1 LIILGVLLLSA
12 PIVVSSN
19 ISDWTQTQSVQSVAE
34 TLGTPFTYQGQLKNN
49 GQPVTADCSL
59 AFRVYDAAQDGVQ
72 VGSPITRTVTITDGL
87 FTVALDFGA
96 DVFTGDARWLGIRVQ
111 CPGDANY
118 TDLARQPITA
128 APYAL
133 YALGAPWDG
142 LRGVP
147 AGFAD
152 GIDDVSVVVSGTQ
165 VYAGEGLVRFA
176 SADAVTL
183 SLGAPYRLPQTCAN
197 GQIAEWNG
205 VLWVCGD
212 DDVGAGGGGDITAVY
227 AGPGLSG
234 GGVSGD
240 VTMTVAFAGSGSANT
255 VPHSDHDH
263 LGQTWVGSNN
273 PLVITGAFGPPYYA
287 SLILGNAAPG
297 GTGLRVESAGSA
309 GVYVGSAGGH
319 GIEVSSADYDGVHIG
334 SVDHYGVSVGS
345 AGYEGVYI
353 GSARDGVWVNSANTG
368 MSIHS
373 ATEDGISIHSAGW
386 NGVQVYSAGFNGV
399 NVDVAGGD
407 GVYVH
412 QAGAPTT
419 TTVSTRSNGFEVAG
433 AEWHGLYVG
442 RADSC
447 GVFVNSSGAYG
458 VYVGTA
464 ANDGFVIVKAG
475 NPSVASLSYYHNG
488 LEVMGAEGNG
498 LYVGRADRSG
508 VEVNSAG
515 LHGLLVG
522 QADGDGVHVVR
533 AGNPS
538 AISISAAANGFEV
551 AGAEGY
557 GLYVGR
563 ADSHGVVVNSAGRN
577 GVYVGSADIN
587 GVEATSTSAEHYG
600 GRFHNS
606 ASGGAGLYA
615 RGGSNTAADLVLGG
629 GSSTYDDGRITS
641 DPAYT
646 SSDLFLISNDAV
658 QIDLDNDNDENGN
671 FYILNGA
678 NTTVFS
684 INESG
689 DMTAIGT
696 KSAIVTTKDY
706 GQRKLYA
713 VESPENW
720 FEDFGA
726 AQLVNG
732 RATVTI
738 EPIFAQTVNLT
749 ETYHVFLTPLGDCAL
764 YVAEKTAQAFT
775 VKAMGGQ
782 TCSIA
787 FDYRIVARRL
797 GYETLRLEPVTME
810 EDDR

>member
-1 LIILGVLLLSA
+1 MRVEAILDTAASA
-12 PIVVSSN
+12 P
-19 ISDWTQTQSVQSVAE
+19 
-34 TLGTPFTYQGQLKNN
+34 LGTAFTYQGQLKNN
-49 GQPVTADCSL
+49 GQPVNADCSL
-59 AFRVYDAAQDGVQ
+59 AFRLYDAAQDGVQ
-72 VGSPITRTVTITDGL
+72 VGNPITRTVSVTDGL
-87 FTVALDFGA
+87 FTVALDFGVSA
-96 DVFTGDARWLGIRVQ
+96 FTGDARWLGIRVQ

-152 GIDDVSVVVSGTQ
+152 GIDDVSIVVSGTQ
-165 VYAGEGLVRFA
+165 VYAGEGLVRLA
-176 SADAVTL
+176 SGDAVTL

-212 DDVGAGGGGDITAVY
+212 DDVSAGGGDITAVY
-227 AGPGLSG
+227 AGAGLSG
-234 GGVSGD
+234 GGASGD

-263 LGQTWVGSNN
+263 LGQTWMGNNN

-287 SLILGNAAPG
+287 PLILGNTAPG

-309 GVYVGSAGGH
+309 GVYVGSAG
-319 GIEVSSADYDGVHIG
+319 D
-334 SVDHYGVSVGS
+334 
-345 AGYEGVYI
+345 
-353 GSARDGVWVNSANTG
+353 
-368 MSIHS
+368 
-373 ATEDGISIHSAGW
+373 
-386 NGVQVYSAGFNGV
+386 
-399 NVDVAGGD
+399 D

-412 QAGAPTT
+412 QAGAPSATV
-419 TTVSTRSNGFEVAG
+419 VSTRTNGFEVAG
-433 AEWHGLYVG
+433 AE
-442 RADSC
+442 
-447 GVFVNSSGAYG
+447 AY
-458 VYVGTA
+458 
-464 ANDGFVIVKAG
+464 
-475 NPSVASLSYYHNG
+475 
-488 LEVMGAEGNG
+488 G
-498 LYVGRADRSG
+498 LYVGRADR
-508 VEVNSAG
+508 A
-515 LHGLLVG
+515 
-522 QADGDGVHVVR
+522 
-533 AGNPS
+533 
-538 AISISAAANGFEV
+538 
-551 AGAEGY
+551 
-557 GLYVGR
+557 
-563 ADSHGVVVNSAGRN
+563 GVVVNSAGLSGFSIN
-577 GVYVGSADIN
+577 SANYGLSVGSAYAHGVWVISAHQMGIYVGSAGED
-587 GVEATSTSAEHYG
+587 GVLVGFAAMDGVDATSTSAEHYG
-600 GRFHNS
+600 GRFRNS

-629 GSSTYDDGRITS
+629 ASDSYDDGRIMT
-641 DPAYT
+641 DPAYA

-696 KSAIVTTKDY
+696 KSAVVTTKDY

-713 VESPENW
+713 VESSENW

-726 AQLVNG
+726 AHLVNG
-732 RATVTI
+732 QATVTI

-797 GYETLRLEPVTME
+797 GYETLRLEAVTPVEMG
-810 EDDR
+810 DAQ